1 MKQCNQCGAMLADT
15 AKFCAE
21 CGCEYVEPVKA
32 KPEPEEPKQVI
43 LIRKIIYGVHEAAAA
58 LNISSRKVQKLIAD
72 GELIAC
78 RQGRNVGITEWALIE
93 YAKSRETI
101 AGEAMRGELKIL

>member
-1 MKQCNQCGAMLADT
+1 MKHCNKCGAKLADT
-15 AKFCAE
+15 AKFCAK
-21 CGCEYVEPVKA
+21 CGSEYVEPVKA
-32 KPEPEEPKQVI
+32 KPETPKQVV
-43 LIRKIIYGVHEAAAA
+43 LIRKIIYGLDEAAAA
-58 LNISSRKVQKLIAD
+58 LSISVRKLQQLIAD
-72 GELIAC
+72 GEITAC